1 MSVTARTYIV
11 PRSQGCGLD
20 QTWKG
25 RMENHHVSGVTWAA
39 VKRRWD
45 RGGGRREVSGPV
57 LLGLPGK
64 LGDQQLGNIS
74 AMWYLTRGSLL
85 QALESQSAF

>member
-11 PRSQGCGLD
+11 PGSQGCGLD

-39 VKRRWD
+39 EKRRWGK
-45 RGGGRREVSGPV
+45 GGERREVSGPV
-57 LLGLPGK
+57 LLRLPGK
-64 LGDQQLGNIS
+64 LGDQQLRSVS
-74 AMWYLTRGSLL
+74 AMWYLTHGSLL
-85 QALESQSAF
+85 Q